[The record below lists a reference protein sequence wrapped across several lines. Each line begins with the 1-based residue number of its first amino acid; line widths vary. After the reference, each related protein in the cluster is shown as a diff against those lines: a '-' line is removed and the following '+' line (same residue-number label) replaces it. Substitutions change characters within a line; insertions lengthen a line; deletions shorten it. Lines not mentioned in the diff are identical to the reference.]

1 MIKLGFNFIKSKVAL
16 NYGVKSIHSIL
27 RTGAFWLKISIIFL
41 SVSHL
46 YSQRPKLI
54 VTTDIG
60 QDPDDQQ
67 SFVRL
72 LHYAN
77 EFDFL
82 GFIANADSNYDHE
95 PPLIRDDILH
105 NLISKYALIQNR
117 LKLHSP
123 HYPNADYLHSL
134 VKKGSNKNGVKIP
147 VTDYVGPGHD
157 TEGSNWII
165 ESVKQSNGPINV
177 AVWGGACDLAQ
188 ALWKVKETHSREE
201 LATFIKKLRVYFIG
215 KQDSSNE
222 WVIQEFPELWLV
234 LALDPSG
241 DKWASSYR
249 GMFLGGDIS
258 STSREWLNENIIGKN
273 PLASEYPD
281 EAYTGGEKLNPHMAL
296 KEGDSPSWLYFL
308 SNGLNFPDYP
318 HWGGWGGRFKQE
330 RPNFFRDV
338 QDKYFD
344 KDKGA
349 WGVSSMAT
357 VFRWRNDFQN
367 DFAARAHWGSEDQ
380 DGVNHAP
387 IPLISGNPD
396 DAYVEIPVKAGSMI
410 TLDASNSTDPDG
422 DNLSFNWSVYPVPR
436 TFSEADNAI
445 IEDKNN
451 SRVAVNVPKKAK
463 GTSIPIVLR
472 VVDDG
477 DIPLTGYKRILLKV
491 EH

>member
-1 MIKLGFNFIKSKVAL
+1 MIKLCFGLIKKKVAL
-16 NYGVKSIHSIL
+16 NSDVKSIFSSL
-27 RTGAFWLKISIIFL
+27 KNSAFWLMISIFFL
-41 SVSHL
+41 SVSQL
-46 YSQRPKLI
+46 YAQRPKLM

-77 EFDFL
+77 EFDFV

-95 PPLIRDDILH
+95 PPLVRDDILY
-105 NLISKYALIQNR
+105 NLISKYALIQDR

-123 HYPNADYLHSL
+123 HYPTADYLHSL

-157 TEGSNWII
+157 TEGSDWII
-165 ESVKQSNGPINV
+165 ESVKQSSGPINV

-188 ALWKVKETHSREE
+188 ALWKVKETSSREE
-201 LATFIKKLRVYFIG
+201 LATFVKKLRVYFIG

-222 WVIQEFPELWLV
+222 WIIREFPELWLI

-281 EAYTGGEKLNPHMAL
+281 EAYTGGEKFNPHMAL

-344 KDKGA
+344 KDKEA
-349 WGVSSMAT
+349 WRMSSMAT

-380 DGVNHAP
+380 DRVNHAP
-387 IPLISGNPD
+387 IPVISGNPD
-396 DAYVEIPVKAGSMI
+396 DAYVEIPVEAGNTI

-422 DNLSFNWSVYPVPR
+422 DNLSFNWMVYPVPG
-436 TFSEADNAI
+436 TFLEADNAI
-445 IEDKNN
+445 IEDTNN

-477 DIPLTGYKRILLKV
+477 DIPLTGYKRILVKV

>member
-1 MIKLGFNFIKSKVAL
+1 MIELDLNFKKSTLSANKGA
-16 NYGVKSIHSIL
+16 KSIRSSL
-27 RTGAFWLKISIIFL
+27 RIGAFWLAMSINFFSISQ
-41 SVSHL
+41 L
-46 YSQRPKLI
+46 YAQRPKLL

-95 PPLIRDDILH
+95 PPLIRDGILH
-105 NLISKYALIQNR
+105 NLISKYALIQDR
-117 LKLHSP
+117 LKLHSS
-123 HYPNADYLHSL
+123 HYPTADYLHSL

-147 VTDYVGPGHD
+147 VTDYVGLGHD

-165 ESVKQSNGPINV
+165 ESVKQSTGPINV

-222 WVIQEFPELWLV
+222 WVIQEFPGLWLI

-330 RPNFFRDV
+330 RPDFFRDV

-344 KDKGA
+344 KAKEA
-349 WGVSSMAT
+349 WGMSSMAT
-357 VFRWRNDFQN
+357 VFRWRSDFQN
-367 DFAARAHWGSEDQ
+367 DFAARVRWGSEDQ
-380 DGVNHAP
+380 KKINHAP
-387 IPLISGNPD
+387 IPIVSNYVN
-396 DAYVEIPVKAGSMI
+396 DAYMEIPVKAGSRI
-410 TLDASNSTDPDG
+410 ILDASNSKDPDG
-422 DNLSFNWSVYPVPR
+422 DKLSFSWFVYPEPA
-436 TFSEADNAI
+436 TLSEADNTI
-445 IEDKNN
+445 LENKGN

-463 GTSIPIVLR
+463 DTSIPIVLR

-477 DIPLTGYKRILLKV
+477 DIPLTGYKRIILKV
-491 EH
+491 ED